1 MHIGGVEGKK
11 IVTDGDDNKI
21 GGSSKLKAVIEKKKE
36 VGSLKAKL
44 CLFYLKPGPLEL
56 GLPEAAAA
64 AGTPEGPGE
73 GVQLM
78 LISGGSYLLLQAAV
92 RGW

>member
-1 MHIGGVEGKK
+1 M
-11 IVTDGDDNKI
+11 
-21 GGSSKLKAVIEKKKE
+21 
-36 VGSLKAKL
+36 GSLKAKL

-56 GLPEAAAA
+56 GLPEAAAAA

-92 RGW
+92 RRW